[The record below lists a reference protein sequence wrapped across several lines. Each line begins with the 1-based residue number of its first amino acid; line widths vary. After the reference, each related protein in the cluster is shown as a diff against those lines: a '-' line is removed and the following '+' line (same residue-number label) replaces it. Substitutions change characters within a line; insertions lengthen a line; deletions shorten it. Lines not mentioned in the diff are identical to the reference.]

1 MMAELRIVPL
11 GGLGEVGKNMV
22 SIEYG
27 RNILIVDAGIMF
39 PEFDMLGVDHI
50 IPDWGYLRS
59 KRDQVLAVLITHGH
73 EDHIGAL
80 PHFLEEFEVPVYATR
95 LTRGLIEVKL
105 RQAGILHRATL
116 QTYAPGDSVS
126 IGPFTVEPYHVCH
139 SIPDSVGLGIT
150 SPAGLIVH
158 SGDFKLDPTPIDGL
172 PTDLP
177 EFAALGRRGV
187 RLLLADST
195 NAELPGFV
203 PSESSLRQPLYE
215 LVVESR
221 GRLIVACFSSHLHR
235 IQQVVDAA
243 VDAGR
248 YVAFL
253 GRSMQ
258 RNVATGEALGAI
270 AVPPDAVI
278 PLEEVLDLAPEKTAI
293 VCTGSQ
299 GEPFSAL
306 SLMANGDHHWVTIE
320 EGDTVVMSA
329 RAIPGNETRVSR
341 VINELTRL
349 GARVFHERNATVHV
363 SGHGAQE
370 ELKTFLNVVR
380 PHTFVPIHG
389 EYRHLSAHAVLAREM
404 KVPEV
409 FVCQDGDRIVLDGE
423 QTRVEAG
430 AVPAGHVFV
439 EGVEVAGDTGTIR
452 DRRHLRDDGV
462 IIVTVVLDGRTGDI
476 VQGPFLDSHGFMRE
490 PELVL
495 ARAGTEVAA
504 EVRTLAAGPP
514 DLETVRRHMVAAVRR
529 VTKEAKS
536 RRTKARKT
544 VVIPIVLEM

>member
-1 MMAELRIVPL
+1 MTVSITFL
-11 GGLGEVGKNMV
+11 GGLGE
-22 SIEYG
+22 IG
-27 RNILIVDAGIMF
+27 RNCSVLEVGGRLALIDCGLMF
-39 PEFDMLGVDHI
+39 PEEDMLGVDLVL
-50 IPDWGYLRS
+50 PDFTS
-59 KRDQVLAVLITHGH
+59 VLERAGDVECIVLTHAH
-73 EDHIGAL
+73 EDHVGAL
-80 PHFLEEFEVPVYATR
+80 GYFLSSLAVPVYGTS
-95 LTRGLIEVKL
+95 LTVEMARSRIEE
-105 RQAGILHRATL
+105 AGIKADLRPVAAGEWREH
-116 QTYAPGDSVS
+116 
-126 IGPFTVEPYHVCH
+126 GPFRFSLIPVSH
-139 SIPDSVGLGIT
+139 SIPQGTGIAFDTPEGLV
-150 SPAGLIVH
+150 VH

-203 PSESSLRQPLYE
+203 PSESSLGQPLYE

-258 RNVATGEALGAI
+258 RNVATGEALGVIAI
-270 AVPPDAVI
+270 PPDAVI
-278 PLEEVLDLAPEKTAI
+278 PLEEVLDLAPERTAI

-320 EGDTVVMSA
+320 QGDTVVMSA

-341 VINELTRL
+341 VINDLTRL
-349 GARVFHERNATVHV
+349 GARVFHEHNATVHV

-380 PHTFVPIHG
+380 PRAFVPIHG
-389 EYRHLSAHAVLAREM
+389 EYRHLKAHADLAREM

-409 FVCQDGDRIVLDGE
+409 FVCQDGDRITLDGE
-423 QTRVEAG
+423 ETRVEVG

-452 DRRHLRDDGV
+452 DRRHLRDNGV
-462 IIVTVVLDGRTGDI
+462 IIVTVVLDGRTGAI
-476 VQGPFLDSHGFMRE
+476 VQGPFLDSHGFMRD
-490 PELVL
+490 PALVL

-504 EVRTLAAGPP
+504 EVRALPAGPP

-529 VTKEAKS
+529 VTREAKS